1 MLAIKKAPEPE
12 FFKSYVEDPSQKK
25 ALRDYILEK
34 EQQHLCCY
42 CETQISGN
50 REDSILEHIR
60 PRSKYPEWEY
70 DYNNLLVSCSSK
82 DRCGHFKKNNFSD
95 FFIIQTEENP
105 ADYLTYSAS
114 GDIRPIDNSRK
125 GRETID
131 ILNLN
136 QAKLKQARRTL
147 FKQLIKMI
155 RAGNLDDCLAYFK
168 EYPAFVDYV
177 KENYRG

>member
-1 MLAIKKAPEPE
+1 MLAIKKADKPE

-60 PRSKYPEWEY
+60 P
-70 DYNNLLVSCSSK
+70 
-82 DRCGHFKKNNFSD
+82 
-95 FFIIQTEENP
+95 
-105 ADYLTYSAS
+105 
-114 GDIRPIDNSRK
+114 IDDNRK

-177 KENYRG
+177 KENYQG